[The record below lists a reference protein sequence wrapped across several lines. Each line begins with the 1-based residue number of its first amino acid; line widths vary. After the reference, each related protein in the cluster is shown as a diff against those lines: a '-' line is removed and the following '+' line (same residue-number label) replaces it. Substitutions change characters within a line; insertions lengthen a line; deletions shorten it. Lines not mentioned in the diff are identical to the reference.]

1 MLYSIFDLVFQLMC
15 LRNIPYLIPA
25 KPLYTSIHVHWT
37 LLFLLLCFIVE
48 PMRELEALH
57 ILGKYIPTRLQP
69 QAPGLYPNFFHHSF
83 NRL

>member
-15 LRNIPYLIPA
+15 LRNSPYLIPA
-25 KPLYTSIHVHWT
+25 KPLSTSIHAHRT

-57 ILGKYIPTRLQP
+57 ILGKYSQLAA
-69 QAPGLYPNFFHHSF
+69 APGPRIVSKYL
-83 NRL
+83 